1 MARKQ
6 KRRRKVKFGNRKHS
20 IRGILSTIM
29 AVFSLIIFCILIIV
43 SYKMKG
49 NGGIYLGTIGIA
61 ALFINIVGI
70 MAGINSFKER
80 ERNYLYSKIGL
91 VVNVI
96 LLITWGIIYA
106 LGM

>member
-6 KRRRKVKFGNRKHS
+6 KRRRKAKFGNRKHA
-20 IRGILSTIM
+20 IRGILSTVM
-29 AVFSLIIFCILIIV
+29 GSFSLIIFCILIIV

-61 ALFINIVGI
+61 ALFINMLGI
-70 MAGINSFKER
+70 ITGINSFKER

-91 VVNVI
+91 GVNII
-96 LLITWGIIYA
+96 LLIIWGIIYS